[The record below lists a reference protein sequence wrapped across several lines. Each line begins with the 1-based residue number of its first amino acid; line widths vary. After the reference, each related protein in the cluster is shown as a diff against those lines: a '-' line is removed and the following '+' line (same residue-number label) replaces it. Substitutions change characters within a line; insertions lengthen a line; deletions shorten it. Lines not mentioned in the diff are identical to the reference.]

1 MMWRKQVSDRPR
13 YHGSRAVSRFWLV
26 TAIFA
31 GAILAAGVA
40 AAEPFVPAD
49 DATVLARV
57 PVTSGS
63 DRAELRTMRERLA
76 SSPQDLDLAAALAR
90 RYIALGRTDADPR
103 YNGWA
108 QAALQPWWEMPEP
121 PIAVLVLRA
130 TILQNRHEFEAALQD
145 LDLALARAPR
155 NAQAWLTKATILR
168 VQGKP
173 REATAS
179 CASLF
184 GLTDTLTAIT
194 CLADATSLAGK
205 AQASYARLLEAFPA
219 QAADAEPRRRLWT
232 LTVRGEI
239 AARLGDAALADRH
252 FREAVSLGIRDIY
265 LSAAYADELLD
276 QGRAAD
282 ARAFLAEETAADTL
296 LLRLAIAEKRLAA
309 PEAEKHQQMLQARI
323 DTARARGNRLHLRE
337 EARFTLELLGDAPAA
352 LRLAEENWRIQREPA
367 DARIVLEAALAA
379 KSPSSARPV
388 LAWLDETGLEDVRL
402 RSLADK
408 LREPAT

>member
-1 MMWRKQVSDRPR
+1 MSDRPR
-13 YHGSRAVSRFWLV
+13 YHGSRPVSRFWLLPAV
-26 TAIFA
+26 FA
-31 GAILAAGVA
+31 AAVLAAGVA

-49 DATVLARV
+49 DARVLARV

-108 QAALQPWWEMPEP
+108 QAALQPWWEMAEP

-168 VQGKP
+168 VEGKP
-173 REATAS
+173 REAAAS

-184 GLTDTLTAIT
+184 GLTETLSAIT
-194 CLADATSLAGK
+194 CLGDAMSLAGK
-205 AQASYARLLEAFPA
+205 AQA
-219 QAADAEPRRRLWT
+219 T
-232 LTVRGEI
+232 RG
-239 AARLGDAALADRH
+239 D
-252 FREAVSLGIRDIY
+252 
-265 LSAAYADELLD
+265 
-276 QGRAAD
+276 
-282 ARAFLAEETAADTL
+282 
-296 LLRLAIAEKRLAA
+296 
-309 PEAEKHQQMLQARI
+309 
-323 DTARARGNRLHLRE
+323 RLHLRE
-337 EARFTLELLGDAPAA
+337 QARFTLELLGDAPAA

-379 KSPSSARPV
+379 GSPSSARPV

-402 RSLADK
+402 RSLAGK

>member
-1 MMWRKQVSDRPR
+1 MSTKQVSDRP
-13 YHGSRAVSRFWLV
+13 YHGSRPLSRFWLV
-26 TAIFA
+26 TAIFPA
-31 GAILAAGVA
+31 AVLAAGVA
-40 AAEPFVPAD
+40 TAEPFVPAA
-49 DATVLARV
+49 DATVLERV

-63 DRAELRTMRERLA
+63 NRAELRAMREGLA
-76 SSPQDLDLAAALAR
+76 RSPQDLDLAAALAR

-108 QAALQPWWEMPEP
+108 QAALQPWWEMAEP
-121 PIAVLVLRA
+121 PTAVLVLRA
-130 TILQNRHEFEAALQD
+130 TILQNRHEFGAALQD
-145 LDLALARAPR
+145 LDRALARAPR
-155 NAQAWLTKATILR
+155 NAQATLTKATILR

-173 REATAS
+173 REAAAS

-205 AQASYARLLEAFPA
+205 AHASYARLLEVFSA
-219 QAADAEPRRRLWT
+219 QADDVESRQRSWT
-232 LTVRGEI
+232 LTVLGEI
-239 AARLGDAALADRH
+239 AGRLGDATSADWH
-252 FREAVSLGIRDIY
+252 FREAVSLGTRDIY
-265 LSAAYADELLD
+265 LSAACADELLD

-282 ARAFLAEETAADTL
+282 ARAFLAGETAADTL

-309 PEAEKHQQMLQARI
+309 PEAEKHEQMLQARI
-323 DTARARGNRLHLRE
+323 DAARARGDRLHLRE

-379 KSPSSARPV
+379 GSPSSARPV

>member
-1 MMWRKQVSDRPR
+1 MWTKQVFDRPR
-13 YHGSRAVSRFWLV
+13 HHGSRPVSRFWLV
-26 TAIFA
+26 AAIFPA
-31 GAILAAGVA
+31 AVLAAGVA
-40 AAEPFVPAD
+40 TAEPFVPAD
-49 DATVLARV
+49 DATVLERV

-63 DRAELRTMRERLA
+63 DRAELRAMRERLA
-76 SSPQDLDLAAALAR
+76 SSPQDLDQAAALAR
-90 RYIALGRTDADPR
+90 RYIALGRADADPR

-108 QAALQPWWEMPEP
+108 QAALQPWWEMAEP

-130 TILQNRHEFEAALQD
+130 TILQNRHEFDAALQD
-145 LDLALARAPR
+145 LDRALARAPR

-173 REATAS
+173 REAAAS

-184 GLTDTLTAIT
+184 GSTDTLTAIT

-205 AQASYARLLEAFPA
+205 ARASYARLLEVFSA
-219 QAADAEPRRRLWT
+219 QAEHAEPRRRLWT
-232 LTVRGEI
+232 LTVLGEI
-239 AARLGDAALADRH
+239 AGRLGDAASVDRH

-282 ARAFLAEETAADTL
+282 ARAFLAGESAADTL
-296 LLRLAIAEKRLAA
+296 LLRLALAERRLGSAEAA
-309 PEAEKHQQMLQARI
+309 RHVENLKARFVA
-323 DTARARGNRLHLRE
+323 ARARNDRLHLRE
-337 EARFTLELLGDAPAA
+337 EARFTLELLDDPVTA
-352 LRLAEENWRIQREPA
+352 LRLAEENWRVQREPA

-379 KSPSSARPV
+379 GSPASARPV
-388 LAWLDETGLEDVRL
+388 LAWLDATGLEDVRL